1 MIALRVRIEVQNALD
16 GRTYVEGQEHLLY
29 LRELRS
35 QYDLGIMSTI
45 PQYYLNAKL
54 GLYPYTGSKEVLDRL
69 IEKHGKN
76 HKILVISEA
85 DTILIKSK

>member
-1 MIALRVRIEVQNALD
+1 
-16 GRTYVEGQEHLLY
+16 
-29 LRELRS
+29 
-35 QYDLGIMSTI
+35 MSTI
-45 PQYYLNAKL
+45 PQYYLNGKL